1 MKVGFV
7 PFWTEDGPNAAT
19 EARDFC
25 KPRGL
30 TSDQVK
36 IVRRNGRVE
45 IEVKREC
52 QIVLSVEKGG

>member
-1 MKVGFV
+1 MKVGFI
-7 PFWTEDGPNAAT
+7 PFRTDDGPNAAT
-19 EARDFC
+19 EAREFC
-25 KPRGL
+25 KTRGL

-52 QIVLSVEKGG
+52 QIELSVEKGG

>member
-25 KPRGL
+25 KARGL

-52 QIVLSVEKGG
+52 QIVLKPIS

>member
-7 PFWTEDGPNAAT
+7 PFWTDDGPNAPGD
-19 EARDFC
+19 ARDFC
-25 KPRGL
+25 TTRGL

-45 IEVKREC
+45 IVVKKQC
-52 QIVLSVEKGG
+52 QIVTIKQENE

>member
-7 PFWTEDGPNAAT
+7 PFWTDDGPNAAT

-25 KPRGL
+25 KTRGL

-45 IEVKREC
+45 IEVKKEC
-52 QIVLSVEKGG
+52 QIVLAAVKGG

>member
-1 MKVGFV
+1 MKPGFV
-7 PFWTEDGPNAAT
+7 PFKTDDGPNAAG

-25 KPRGL
+25 QTRGL

-45 IEVKREC
+45 IEVKKSC
-52 QIVLSVEKGG
+52 QIVLRQMS

>member
-7 PFWTEDGPNAAT
+7 PFSTDDGPNAPG
-19 EARDFC
+19 EAREFC
-25 KPRGL
+25 QTRGL

-52 QIVLSVEKGG
+52 QINIAQSKT

>member
-1 MKVGFV
+1 MKVGFI
-7 PFWTEDGPNAAT
+7 PFWTDDGPNAAADAL
-19 EARDFC
+19 EFC
-25 KPRGL
+25 QQRGL

-52 QIVLSVEKGG
+52 QIELKPTS